1 MAAQQGGSTSATAD
15 GNSEG
20 GDGTPNSEA
29 SHGTQGT
36 VGSQFS
42 SNNKP
47 RYVLN
52 PPKKDPPSA
61 NESAQGNLS
70 VVPPSV
76 QQSANASAQGNLSV
90 VPAGWAPPTQ
100 APTGVS
106 GDSNSSQAKEN
117 SEATT

>member
-1 MAAQQGGSTSATAD
+1 VAAQQGGSTSATVD

-29 SHGTQGT
+29 SN
-36 VGSQFS
+36 FS
-42 SNNKP
+42 STNKP

-52 PPKKDPPSA
+52 PPKKDPPGA

-90 VPAGWAPPTQ
+90 VPAEWAPPT
-100 APTGVS
+100 AASTGVS
-106 GDSNSSQAKEN
+106 GDSNLTQAKDN
-117 SEATT
+117 SDATT